1 MTSSTPGPSPSPPP
15 RPRLDAATVSA
26 LQAALAAE
34 HAAVWAYGLIAAYL
48 PVERA
53 EAVADAVAT
62 HRARRDATE
71 RLLTDAGVGPV
82 TAEPAYRVP
91 EPVDGPADAQRL
103 AVTAETD
110 TAQTWRSA
118 IERSSLRQVRAAALE
133 ALTGAAVRAARWR
146 AAAGDETVTVPFPGK
161 P

>member
-1 MTSSTPGPSPSPPP
+1 VTSPTPGPAPESYS
-15 RPRLDAATVSA
+15 AATIAA

-48 PVERA
+48 PAERA
-53 EAVADAVAT
+53 EAVADAAT
-62 HRARRDATE
+62 AHRARRDATE
-71 RLLTDAGVGPV
+71 RLLSGAGVEPV
-82 TAEPAYRVP
+82 PAEPAYRVP
-91 EPVDGPADAQRL
+91 APVDDPADALRL

-110 TAQTWRSA
+110 TAETWRSA
-118 IERSSLRQVRAAALE
+118 IERSPLHPVRAAALD

-146 AAAGDETVTVPFPGK
+146 AMAGDEIVTVAFPGK

>member
-1 MTSSTPGPSPSPPP
+1 MTSPTPSPTSGPTP
-15 RPRLDAATVSA
+15 DGATIAA

-48 PVERA
+48 PAARG
-53 EAVADAVAT
+53 EAVADAVAA

-71 RLLTDAGVGPV
+71 RLLSGAGVPPV
-82 TAEPAYRVP
+82 TAEPAYLVP
-91 EPVDGPADAQRL
+91 QPVDGPTGALRL

-110 TAQTWRSA
+110 TAQAWRSA
-118 IERSSLRQVRAAALE
+118 IERSSLRQVRAAALD

>member
-1 MTSSTPGPSPSPPP
+1 MTSPAPEGYT
-15 RPRLDAATVSA
+15 AATIAA

-48 PVERA
+48 PAEFAGAVA
-53 EAVADAVAT
+53 EAAMA

-71 RLLTDAGVGPV
+71 RLLSDVGVEPV
-82 TAEPAYRVP
+82 AAEPAYRVP
-91 EPVDGPADAQRL
+91 APVDGTAGALRL

-110 TAQTWRSA
+110 AAQTWRSA
-118 IERSSLRQVRAAALE
+118 IERSSVPRVRAAALD

-146 AAAGDETVTVPFPGK
+146 DRAGDETVTVPFPGT
-161 P
+161 

>member
-1 MTSSTPGPSPSPPP
+1 MTSPAPGPPPAGYSA
-15 RPRLDAATVSA
+15 DTIAA

-48 PVERA
+48 PAGGEV
-53 EAVADAVAT
+53 VADAAT
-62 HRARRDATE
+62 AHRARRDATE
-71 RLLTDAGVGPV
+71 RLLSDAGVEPV
-82 TAEPAYRVP
+82 SAEPAYRVP
-91 EPVDGPADAQRL
+91 VPVDGPADALRL

-118 IERSSLRQVRAAALE
+118 IERSALPDVRAAALD

-146 AAAGDETVTVPFPGK
+146 AEAEEETVTVPFPGT